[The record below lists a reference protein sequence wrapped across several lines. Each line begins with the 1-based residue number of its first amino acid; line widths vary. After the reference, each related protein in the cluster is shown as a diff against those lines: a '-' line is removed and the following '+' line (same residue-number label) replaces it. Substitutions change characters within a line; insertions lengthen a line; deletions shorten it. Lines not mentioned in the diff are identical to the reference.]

1 MQRVF
6 FWSLFIQ
13 IVLGSV
19 QIACSRV
26 ESVEEIRTRL
36 QQVLTVLPVDRLI
49 VAPDCGLGFLPA
61 EIAKEKLCN
70 MVEAAK
76 SLPWDIAGLGLGLG
90 MWTPIVWVLEWKR
103 EVLILGEKNYS
114 RWSVLKFDLMFP
126 DNRTLS
132 GIILSW

>member
-1 MQRVF
+1 MQRVLL
-6 FWSLFIQ
+6 WSLFIQ

-61 EIAKEKLCN
+61 EIATEKLRN

-76 SLPWDIAGLGLGLG
+76 SLP
-90 MWTPIVWVLEWKR
+90 
-103 EVLILGEKNYS
+103 
-114 RWSVLKFDLMFP
+114 
-126 DNRTLS
+126 
-132 GIILSW
+132 